1 MNKARRAQLTACL
14 STIEKMIAEIEAIK
28 EVEEAVLENMPDN
41 FQFGEQG
48 ELVEE
53 GIEYLEDAITGL
65 EKAQN
70 NLQFAIMG

>member
-1 MNKARRAQLTACL
+1 MNKARRVQLTACL

-65 EKAQN
+65 EEAQN
-70 NLQFAIMG
+70 NIQFAIMG